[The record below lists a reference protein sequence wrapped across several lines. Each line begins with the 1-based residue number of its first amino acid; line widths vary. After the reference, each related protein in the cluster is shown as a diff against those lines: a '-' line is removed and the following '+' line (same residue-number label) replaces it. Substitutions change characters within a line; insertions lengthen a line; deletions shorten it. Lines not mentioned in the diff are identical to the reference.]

1 MYGIRF
7 RTGRIFRNLR
17 QASPTVA
24 RPHRARTGG
33 RRLNILLR
41 KRRLRDRRPP
51 RRESSW
57 SEILLA
63 AAFAALSL
71 GFCARQFGGQ
81 ASEVTALLPLPFAV
95 VALIGIWFSHLPY
108 AKKILWSVPAFAFA
122 IPFLPIG

>member
-7 RTGRIFRNLR
+7 STAKSFRSLR
-17 QASPTVA
+17 QASPTVD
-24 RPHRARTGG
+24 RPHRVRKGG

-63 AAFAALSL
+63 AAFAALAL
-71 GFCARQFGGQ
+71 GLCARQFGGQ
-81 ASEVTALLPLPFAV
+81 ASDITALLPLPFAI